1 MENKDLIDKLAKAAI
16 KIKMLQEIN
25 EAHREMNGELRE
37 EIKKLKG
44 VKKQHP
50 YENGVPDLL

>member
-50 YENGVPDLL
+50 YEIQVPSN

>member
-25 EAHREMNGELRE
+25 EAHREMNGKLRL
-37 EIKKLKG
+37 EIKELQGGEKATPSMK
-44 VKKQHP
+44 
-50 YENGVPDLL
+50 E

>member
-16 KIKMLQEIN
+16 KIQGLREIN
-25 EAHREMNGELRE
+25 EYHRKLNGELRE
-37 EIKKLKG
+37 EIKELEG

-50 YENGVPDLL
+50 YENQVP

>member
-25 EAHREMNGELRE
+25 EAHREMNCELRE

-44 VKKQHP
+44 VKKLHP
-50 YENGVPDLL
+50 YENQVP